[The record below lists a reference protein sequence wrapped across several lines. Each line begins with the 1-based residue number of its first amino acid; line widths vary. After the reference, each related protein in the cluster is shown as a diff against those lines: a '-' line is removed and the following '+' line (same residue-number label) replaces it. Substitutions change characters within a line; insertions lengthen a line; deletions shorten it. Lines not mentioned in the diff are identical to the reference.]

1 MPLCLFFLCLGVV
14 ILEFPWNWV
23 KKERWRDMESLD
35 LLSVPRDFIHPWV
48 CLVLAIPFCCWGLKW
63 FKELQANKEFLVKA
77 GGWVCFLSLFGNV
90 AGEHISIAPFVFLKW
105 VFKWVL
111 HSCGHYNRLKW
122 GNILLS
128 VSQAC
133 QLYRF
138 SRSYLSFTP
147 AISSLFSIW
156 IPYLY
161 FDCQY
166 FCRYCHNNCFS

>member
-1 MPLCLFFLCLGVV
+1 MPLCLFFPVFRSSDTWVSLELG
-14 ILEFPWNWV
+14 
-23 KKERWRDMESLD
+23 KKGKMERHGKLRSFIGSKGFYTSLD
-35 LLSVPRDFIHPWV
+35 MFSISNTFLLLRIEMIQRIASKQRI
-48 CLVLAIPFCCWGLKW
+48 LGKSRGL
-63 FKELQANKEFLVKA
+63 
-77 GGWVCFLSLFGNV
+77 VCFLLLFGNV